1 MTEPVSETALYA
13 PIKRFLECHG
23 FEVKGEICGYDIV
36 GLAPGEPPLVVVTE
50 LKLSFS
56 LELLLQAV
64 ERTRSSDIVY
74 VAVPATR
81 RGRDQDRRVHRLC
94 RLLGLGLLVV
104 DLRLGAVTVLAEP
117 APYRPR
123 PNLPQR
129 RRLVVEHRRRKG
141 DPTQGGSTRQPI
153 MTAYRQRTIACAEA
167 MRDGPKRPRDLR
179 ELAEDAG
186 AILLRNVY
194 GWFERVE
201 KGLYTLSESGR
212 LAISGYEMEARAVSD
227 QVGSPTRRR
236 FRFRAR
242 RAEGAMPGDR
252 DRQATPLG
260 TEIAPPRSG
269 RPQGDDGG
277 STWSET
283 ALS

>member
-1 MTEPVSETALYA
+1 MTLIKPVSETTLYA
-13 PIKRFLECHG
+13 PIKRFLERHG
-23 FEVKGEICGYDIV
+23 FEVKGEICGCDIV

-94 RLLGLGLLVV
+94 RLLGLGLLAV
-104 DLRLGAVTVLAEP
+104 DLRLGTVTVLAEP

-129 RRLVVEHRRRKG
+129 RRLVAEHRRRKG
-141 DPTQGGSTRQPI
+141 DPTQGGLTRQPI
-153 MTAYRQRTIACAEA
+153 MTAYRQRTIACAQA
-167 MRDGPKRPRDLR
+167 MREGPKRPRDLR
-179 ELAEDAG
+179 GLAKDAG

-201 KGLYTLSESGR
+201 KGLYALSESGR
-212 LAISGYEMEARAVSD
+212 LAIGESEKRS
-227 QVGSPTRRR
+227 SPTPEQE
-236 FRFRAR
+236 A
-242 RAEGAMPGDR
+242 A
-252 DRQATPLG
+252 
-260 TEIAPPRSG
+260 
-269 RPQGDDGG
+269 
-277 STWSET
+277 
-283 ALS
+283 

>member
-1 MTEPVSETALYA
+1 MKTTGPVSETALYA
-13 PIKRFLECHG
+13 PSKRYLERHG
-23 FEVKGEICGYDIV
+23 FEVKGEVCGCDIV

-50 LKLSFS
+50 LKLTFS

-104 DLRLGAVTVLAEP
+104 DLRLGTVAVLAEP

-129 RRLVVEHRRRKG
+129 RRLVAEHRRRKG

-153 MTAYRQRTIACAEA
+153 MTAYRQRTIACAGA

-186 AILLRNVY
+186 AILLRDVY
-194 GWFERVE
+194 GWFGRVE
-201 KGLYTLSESGR
+201 KGLYTLSPSGR
-212 LAISGYEMEARAVSD
+212 LAIGDIERDAMLTSEQEAA
-227 QVGSPTRRR
+227 
-236 FRFRAR
+236 
-242 RAEGAMPGDR
+242 
-252 DRQATPLG
+252 
-260 TEIAPPRSG
+260 
-269 RPQGDDGG
+269 
-277 STWSET
+277 
-283 ALS
+283 